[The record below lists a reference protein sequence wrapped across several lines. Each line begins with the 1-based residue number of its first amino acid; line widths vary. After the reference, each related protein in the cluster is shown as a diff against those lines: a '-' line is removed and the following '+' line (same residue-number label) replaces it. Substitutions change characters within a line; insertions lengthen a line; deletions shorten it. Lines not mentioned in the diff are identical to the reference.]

1 MGYASTKEGRGSGSS
16 STQDKGSTMN
26 LKGLITMTEFY
37 ELNEE
42 IANLID
48 AKLKTS
54 IEDLSNINDLIVK
67 EIEVAYRA
75 QQMESVEINGGS
87 K

>member
-1 MGYASTKEGRGSGSS
+1 
-16 STQDKGSTMN
+16 MN
-26 LKGLITMTEFY
+26 LKGIISMAQFY

-54 IEDLSNINDLIVK
+54 IEDLSNINDLILK
-67 EIEVAYRA
+67 QINVAYHA
-75 QQMESVEINGGS
+75 QHMENKWAEINGGS

>member
-1 MGYASTKEGRGSGSS
+1 M
-16 STQDKGSTMN
+16 
-26 LKGLITMTEFY
+26 ITMTEFY

-54 IEDLSNINDLIVK
+54 IEDLSNINDLIEK
-67 EIEVAYRA
+67 EIAVAFHA
-75 QQMESVEINGGS
+75 QQQENVEINGGS

>member
-1 MGYASTKEGRGSGSS
+1 
-16 STQDKGSTMN
+16 MN
-26 LKGLITMTEFY
+26 LRGMITMTEFY

-48 AKLKTS
+48 AKLSTS
-54 IEDLSNINDLIVK
+54 LEDLSNINDLIVK
-67 EIEVAYRA
+67 EIEVAYYA
-75 QQMESVEINGGS
+75 QQRENVEVNGGS

>member
-1 MGYASTKEGRGSGSS
+1 
-16 STQDKGSTMN
+16 MN
-26 LKGLITMTEFY
+26 LRGMITMTEFY

-48 AKLKTS
+48 AKLSTS
-54 IEDLSNINDLIVK
+54 IEDLSNINDLIEK
-67 EIEVAYRA
+67 EIGVAYRA
-75 QQMESVEINGGS
+75 QQQENVEINGGS

>member
-1 MGYASTKEGRGSGSS
+1 
-16 STQDKGSTMN
+16 MN
-26 LKGLITMTEFY
+26 LRGMITMTEFY

-67 EIEVAYRA
+67 EIQVAFRA
-75 QQMESVEINGGS
+75 QHMENKWAEINGGS

>member
-1 MGYASTKEGRGSGSS
+1 ME
-16 STQDKGSTMN
+16 
-26 LKGLITMTEFY
+26 LKGIISVSELY

-48 AKLKTS
+48 AKLNTHM
-54 IEDLSNINDLIVK
+54 EDLSNINDLIEK
-67 EIEVAYRA
+67 EVLVAYHK
-75 QQMESVEINGGS
+75 QQKENVEVNGGS

>member
-1 MGYASTKEGRGSGSS
+1 
-16 STQDKGSTMN
+16 MN
-26 LKGLITMTEFY
+26 LRGMISMTEFY

-48 AKLKTS
+48 AKLKTNM
-54 IEDLSNINDLIVK
+54 EDLSNINDLIEK
-67 EIEVAYRA
+67 EIEVAFHA
-75 QQMESVEINGGS
+75 QHMENKWAELNGGS

>member
-1 MGYASTKEGRGSGSS
+1 MS
-16 STQDKGSTMN
+16 
-26 LKGLITMTEFY
+26 EFY

-48 AKLKTS
+48 AKLSTH
-54 IEDLSNINDLIVK
+54 IEDLSNINDLIEK
-67 EIEVAYRA
+67 EIAVAYRDQHLA
-75 QQMESVEINGGS
+75 NRLEEINGGS